1 MRQNKGL
8 FIGSIIIVL
17 FLGLVTV
24 WSTASDL
31 FYSQLSFVIAGVI
44 IVFLVSRLDT
54 KSLFSISN
62 ILYFFS
68 LFLLILT
75 MVIGQNIRGS
85 VRWIDLGFFNLQTSE
100 IVKPLLAIFYSSYLV
115 QNKITR
121 WRDFFKFILISM
133 IPVVLVAIQPDLG
146 SALTLI
152 CLPLVLLIF
161 SGHLKKVLVLGVTI
175 FAIGFPLESKLLKPY
190 QRQRIETFINPYTD
204 PQGAGYNVIQATI
217 AVGSGGVFG
226 KGVKLGTQS
235 HLNFLP
241 ERHTDFIFASF
252 VEEFGLV
259 GAAFLLVA
267 YYFIFSTCLASAKI
281 VKDPKDSYLSVS
293 IFSIF
298 LFQTIVNV
306 GMNLGVMPVTGITL
320 PLFSYGGSS
329 LLSFA
334 ILIGLQLR
342 QLDLITPFEI

>member
-1 MRQNKGL
+1 MRPKKGL
-8 FIGSIIIVL
+8 FVTALLTVL
-17 FLGLVTV
+17 ILGLVTI
-24 WSTASDL
+24 WSTVPEL
-31 FYSQLSFVIAGVI
+31 FFTQLAFVIAGVI
-44 IVFLVSRLDT
+44 IVILLSRFDT
-54 KSLFSISN
+54 GT
-62 ILYFFS
+62 FFS
-68 LFLLILT
+68 LSKFFYIASILLLILT
-75 MVIGQNIRGS
+75 MVVGRDIRGS
-85 VRWIDLGFFNLQTSE
+85 VRWINLGLFNLQTSE
-100 IVKPLLAIFYSSYLV
+100 IVKPFLAIFYSSYLSK
-115 QNKITR
+115 NKISG
-121 WRDFFKFILISM
+121 WQDILKFLFLSF
-133 IPVVLVAIQPDLG
+133 IPVVLVAVQPDMG

-161 SGHLKKVLVLGVTI
+161 TGQLRKILIIGVIFLGV
-175 FAIGFPLESKLLKPY
+175 AIPLESKVLKPY
-190 QRQRIETFINPYTD
+190 QRQRFETFINPYKD

-252 VEEFGLV
+252 VEEFGLL
-259 GAAFLLVA
+259 GATFLLA
-267 YYFIFSTCLASAKI
+267 AYFIIFRTCLLSGKTQ
-281 VKDPKDSYLSVS
+281 KDSRASLLSLSVFT
-293 IFSIF
+293 I
-298 LFQTIVNV
+298 LAFQTVVNI

-342 QLDLITPFEI
+342 QLDLTTPFEI